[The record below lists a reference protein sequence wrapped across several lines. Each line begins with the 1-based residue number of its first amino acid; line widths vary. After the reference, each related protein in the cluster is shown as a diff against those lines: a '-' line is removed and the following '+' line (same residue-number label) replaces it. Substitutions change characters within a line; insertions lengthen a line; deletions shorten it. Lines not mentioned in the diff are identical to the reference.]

1 MSQLPSGR
9 QEHRSDTLTN
19 GAFRLHPIEWNV
31 GEAAAV
37 IASLSLKKQQ
47 PATAAEVQAELVRGG
62 VPLVWFDDLKV
73 DHPAFAAIH
82 LAAIK
87 GLYPI
92 DGVPFTRR
100 PKALLRVKKPQ
111 IYLLLLWDNQLERNP
126 QLTWR

>member
-1 MSQLPSGR
+1 MP
-9 QEHRSDTLTN
+9 
-19 GAFRLHPIEWNV
+19 
-31 GEAAAV
+31 
-37 IASLSLKKQQ
+37 
-47 PATAAEVQAELVRGG
+47 G
-62 VPLVWFDDLKV
+62 VPLVWFDDLNV

-92 DGVPFTRR
+92 DARTLHAS